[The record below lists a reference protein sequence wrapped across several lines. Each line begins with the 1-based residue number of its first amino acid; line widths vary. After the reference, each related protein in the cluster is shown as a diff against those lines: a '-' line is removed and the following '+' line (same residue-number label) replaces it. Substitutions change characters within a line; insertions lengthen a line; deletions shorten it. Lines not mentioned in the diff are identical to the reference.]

1 MAFNTLRVFLVIF
14 QNTFR
19 KMTVAESQLL
29 AKIYVYA
36 LRQPYMDE
44 SELMGTEEHRQI
56 IINLFYS
63 LFGKANST
71 E

>member
-56 IINLFYS
+56 FINLFYS

>member
-19 KMTVAESQLL
+19 KMTVADSQLL

-36 LRQPYMDE
+36 LRQPYIDE

>member
-1 MAFNTLRVFLVIF
+1 
-14 QNTFR
+14 
-19 KMTVAESQLL
+19 MTVAESQLL

-56 IINLFYS
+56 FINLFYS